1 MHPAMEPGN
10 ELSPTRYF
18 WLQLAMLM
26 AGFGVLVVVHE
37 ITRRMHDGRTSPTIV
52 MAAVVMVSVSAS
64 LAAVARSSYVIVTAA
79 YSDAYRVFRSRH
91 LFFCAVLLLAVTVT
105 AVGTV
110 LAHDPFDKLFAHGR
124 ITGEDIADVGIVFA
138 AVVCG
143 VGAGV
148 ALTGAWD
155 TRHEERHWY
164 RSMHLR
170 GHRRI

>member
-1 MHPAMEPGN
+1 MGPTMEPTTA
-10 ELSPTRYF
+10 LSPTRYF
-18 WLQLAMLM
+18 WLQLAVLT

-37 ITRRMHDGRTSPTIV
+37 ITRRMHDGPTSPTLV

-64 LAAVARSSYVIVTAA
+64 LVAVARSTYVIVTAA
-79 YSDAYRVFRSRH
+79 FSDAHRVFRSRH
-91 LFFCAVLLLAVTVT
+91 LLLCAVLLLAVT
-105 AVGTV
+105 AIGAGTV
-110 LAHDPFDKLFAHGR
+110 IVHDPFDKLFAHGR
-124 ITGEDIADVGIVFA
+124 ITGEDITDVGIVLA

-155 TRHEERHWY
+155 TLHEERHWY
-164 RSMHLR
+164 RSVHLR

>member
-1 MHPAMEPGN
+1 MSVEPTAQ
-10 ELSPTRYF
+10 LSPTRYF
-18 WLQLAMLM
+18 WLQLAALT

-37 ITRRMHDGRTSPTIV
+37 ITRRMHDGRTGPSPV
-52 MAAVVMVSVSAS
+52 MAAVVIVSVSAS
-64 LAAVARSSYVIVTAA
+64 LAVVARSTYVIVTAA
-79 YSDAYRVFRSRH
+79 FSDAYRVFRSRH
-91 LFFCAVLLLAVTVT
+91 LLLCAVLLLAVTVV
-105 AVGTV
+105 AVGAV
-110 LAHDPFDKLFAHGR
+110 MVHDPFDKLFAHGR

-155 TRHEERHWY
+155 TLHEERHWY